1 MDDRKLRILNVIIE
15 YYMKTGEPV
24 GSRTISKAP
33 GLKVSSATIRN
44 EMSDLEDLGY
54 IMQPH
59 TSAGRIPTD
68 KGYRLYVDNMLEQRS
83 ANLDDRED
91 RLDKKEVDLQK
102 QTDILLEKVDKVEK
116 LLHNVALLLADNT
129 NYATMITAPTNKK
142 NKIKFLQ
149 LALLEPKKIILV
161 CVMDANVI
169 KNQIIDLEEEISN
182 EIIFKLS
189 MILNTNLTG
198 EVVDDISMAQ
208 IMKIKEQA
216 GKEAQL
222 VMRIIEALGR
232 VLLDDN
238 ELEVYTG
245 GTTNILKYPELSD
258 MNNISGVLTELVEKQ
273 ELAEFITDSN
283 AHDTSIKVYI
293 GTENKM
299 SSMCEC
305 SIVTMNYE
313 IKDGMKSTIGIIGP
327 KRMDYENVIDNLGK
341 IKGQL
346 DNIFKEKNNIKEK
359 GREDG
364 EQREK

>member
-1 MDDRKLRILNVIIE
+1 MDERKLKILNIIIE
-15 YYMKTGEPV
+15 NYMKTGEPV

-33 GLKVSSATIRN
+33 SLKVSSATIRN
-44 EMSDLEDLGY
+44 EMSDLEELGY

-68 KGYRLYVDNMLEQRS
+68 KGYRLYVDNMLEERIKVIRKREE
-83 ANLDDRED
+83 NLER
-91 RLDKKEVDLQK
+91 KEEALNKQNDL
-102 QTDILLEKVDKVEK
+102 LLEKVDKVEK
-116 LLHNVALLLADNT
+116 LLHNVAVLLADNT
-129 NYATMITAPTNKK
+129 NYATMITSPTVKK

-169 KNQIIDLEEEISN
+169 KNKIIELDEEVTHEN
-182 EIIFKLS
+182 IFKLS
-189 MILNTNLTG
+189 MIINTSLTG
-198 EVVDDISMAQ
+198 EVVDDINIAQ
-208 IMKIKEQA
+208 IMKIRELSGDQDKLA
-216 GKEAQL
+216 MK
-222 VMRIIEALGR
+222 IIEALGK
-232 VLLDDN
+232 VLLDTN
-238 ELEVYTG
+238 ELEIYTG

-258 MNNISGVLTELVEKQ
+258 INNITGVLTELVEKQ
-273 ELAEFITDSN
+273 ELAEFISTTNSKDSN
-283 AHDTSIKVYI
+283 IQVYI

-327 KRMDYENVIDNLGK
+327 KRMDYVNVVENLGK
-341 IKGQL
+341 MKLQL
-346 DNIFKEKNNIKEK
+346 DNIFKNQDKVK
-359 GREDG
+359 GIED